1 MPVSR
6 EKLRKRRQLRV
17 RNRLRKYSTGRLR
30 LSVFK
35 SSKNIYAQIIDDKQ
49 KNISEN
55 SKKKKDKS
63 GKFDSPIVTE
73 ITKASTY
80 YPAED
85 YHQDFFENIAE
96 LSALMTT
103 CLLSRDMT
111 SPSKPILRFTHI
123 YTLHRVLN
131 NLKDWC

>member
-1 MPVSR
+1 MY
-6 EKLRKRRQLRV
+6 EMNAYNALLTLRKDFDVENNDFFILKDGIQILCDV
-17 RNRLRKYSTGRLR
+17 LYKNLLDNNVNIIFNSTL
-30 LSVFK
+30 
-35 SSKNIYAQIIDDKQ
+35 NNIDDKQ

-85 YHQDFFENIAE
+85 YHQDFFENNKTYGYCRAVIWPKLAK
-96 LSALMTT
+96 LGM
-103 CLLSRDMT
+103 
-111 SPSKPILRFTHI
+111 
-123 YTLHRVLN
+123 
-131 NLKDWC
+131 LKEE